1 MKDLQLASQAPAA
14 PTVLVGVTGCIAAY
28 KACELVRALQRRGY
42 RVKVVMTE
50 NATRFVGATT
60 FKALTREPVAT
71 SLFDTDAA
79 IHHISLAEETDAFV
93 IAPATANVI
102 AKIAHGRADDLL
114 TTTALAT
121 EAPLV
126 IAPAMNVHMWD
137 AAATRE
143 NVAALTQRGVRFVEP
158 GTGVLACGYEGA
170 GRLAEVAAIE
180 AAVVAEVN
188 RTTSLAGKR
197 VLVTAG
203 PTHEPID
210 PVRYIANRSSGKTG
224 YAIAAEAHRR
234 GAEVV
239 LVTGPTALT
248 PPFGLRTVRVETAEQ
263 MLETAAREFGSVD
276 IAVFSAAVADWR
288 VDEASESKIKKQDG
302 VEPTLTFVRNPD
314 ILATLAAVKGERL
327 VVGFAAETEDVLE
340 NAAMKLTTKNADL
353 IVANDVSDPSIG
365 FSTDHN
371 KVWFVDGA
379 GAFEL
384 PEASKRSIA
393 SLLWDR
399 VISTIP
405 RKG

>member
-1 MKDLQLASQAPAA
+1 MKDSQLTSQTPAV

-60 FKALTREPVAT
+60 FKALTREPVAI

-79 IHHISLAEETDAFV
+79 IHHVSLAEEADVFV

-121 EAPLV
+121 DAPLV

-137 AAATRE
+137 AEATRE
-143 NVAALTQRGVRFVEP
+143 NVETLKGRGVRFVEP

-180 AAVVAEVN
+180 ATVVAEVN
-188 RTTSLAGKR
+188 RTMSLTGKR

-224 YAIAAEAHRR
+224 YAIAAEALRC

-239 LVTGPTALT
+239 LVTGPTSLI
-248 PPFGLRTVRVETAEQ
+248 PPFGVRTVRVETAEE
-263 MLETAAREFGSVD
+263 MLDATAREFDSVD

-288 VDEASESKIKKQDG
+288 VDEASDSKIKKHDG
-302 VEPTLTFVRNPD
+302 AEPTFTFVRNPD
-314 ILATLAAVKGERL
+314 ILATLAAEKGERF

-340 NAAMKLTTKNADL
+340 NAATKLIAKHADL
-353 IVANDVSDPSIG
+353 IVANDVSDSSIG

-384 PEASKRSIA
+384 PETSKRSIA